1 MEKNRKICHCCG
13 NEIENQEY
21 ICIEKIWG
29 YFSKDKDGQKHR
41 INLCEDCY
49 DTWIQSFKYPP
60 EITEMTEIL

>member
-29 YFSKDKDGQKHR
+29 WTETPDK
-41 INLCEDCY
+41 
-49 DTWIQSFKYPP
+49 SV
-60 EITEMTEIL
+60 

>member
-49 DTWIQSFKYPP
+49 DTWIQSFK
-60 EITEMTEIL
+60 